1 MITHNIDVIEKT
13 ESIIYELVDNQLVKT
28 DFDTY
33 YNKVL
38 EEIEGN

>member
-13 ESIIYELVDNQLVKT
+13 NSIIYELVDEHLVKT
-28 DFDTY
+28 DFETY

-38 EEIEGN
+38 EDTFHQ